1 MRRLVPIAFAA
12 IAVLAC
18 EPGAGGF
25 IPTDGGHV
33 RFANFVVDAPN
44 ANFERDG
51 FPTASAVP
59 FRSVSARSLILPDSA
74 IYTVRRTSDA
84 FLMAT
89 DTFALIV
96 DRRYT
101 LFALGEATDAVF
113 RLAQDDT
120 TPALAGTFEVR
131 FVHGVGTQPLTADFW
146 ITDSATALDGE
157 TPNYS
162 GLAYG
167 AASNYVAVD
176 TQFRRFRVTQ
186 NGSTTP
192 YFDTTFAT
200 AFPSGHVLTFVMT
213 NSAGGGATIRLTTL
227 TDTMP

>member
-18 EPGAGGF
+18 EPGNGGF

-33 RFANFVVDAPN
+33 RFANFIVDAPT

-51 FPTASAVP
+51 FTTALAVP
-59 FRSVSARSLILPDSA
+59 FGEASPRSIQLPDSA

-84 FLMAT
+84 FLVAT
-89 DTFALIV
+89 DTLPLII

-101 LFALGEATDAVF
+101 LFAIGEVTDGLIRV
-113 RLAQDDT
+113 AQDDT
-120 TPALAGTFEVR
+120 TPAAAGTFEVR
-131 FVHGVGTQPLTADFW
+131 FVHGIGSEPLTADYW
-146 ITDSATALDGE
+146 ITDTGTVLDGE

-167 AASNYVAVD
+167 AASTYVVVD
-176 TQFRRFRVTQ
+176 TLHRRFRVTR
-186 NGSTTP
+186 NGQTTP

-200 AFPSGHVLTFVMT
+200 AIPSGHVVTFVMS
-213 NSAGGGATIRLTTL
+213 NVAGGGATVRLTAL